1 MKNIVLTLV
10 VSAACVSACGEATN
24 TPTSQVPAQEA
35 KSSKNDKMTP
45 PKARMNFLIGR
56 SLAIKKAMPAQMDGK
71 CDTVAKIRNNK
82 MICSQ
87 QINAIAKTANFKPK
101 DCSQIDA
108 VVTCKGIVDTD
119 IGSARVVAAFQK
131 VETEWQGK
139 IKNIVDGTW
148 KRKN

>member
-1 MKNIVLTLV
+1 MRKLILTLS
-10 VSAACVSACGEATN
+10 VSAICLSACDEAAN
-24 TPTSQVPAQEA
+24 TPAGVVAAPQTKTAIA
-35 KSSKNDKMTP
+35 KITP
-45 PKARMNFLIGR
+45 PKTQMNFLIGR
-56 SLAIKKAMPAQMDGK
+56 SLAMKKAIPAQMDGK

-82 MICSQ
+82 TNCRQ
-87 QINAIAKTANFKPK
+87 QINAIAITANFKPK

-131 VETEWQGK
+131 GETEWRGK
-139 IKNIVDGTW
+139 IKNIVEGTW